1 MKSDST
7 DFILYVTS
15 GKGKTMVTEI
25 KSGADGSRG
34 LMTKEHERIFEG
46 GMEILYV
53 LIVVIVR
60 WLYTY
65 KIKIATQKKNVNL
78 EWN

>member
-46 GMEILYV
+46 GKYSMS
-53 LIVVIVR
+53 
-60 WLYTY
+60 WLLWLLDDYIHT
-65 KIKIATQKKNVNL
+65 K
-78 EWN
+78 